1 MFTFL
6 TLEAGDVP
14 DTFEPSMRSPQ
25 SAIRNPLWLAAAA
38 VVAYVIVMLLL
49 GKLGWQHLGLLLLLW
64 ACLTRL
70 EGPNR
75 FVRDWWPFIL
85 FWLSY
90 DVMRVFGSHLLQRVS
105 VSAPWRWESKLF
117 LSPEG
122 SIWPFYFTHWIERHG
137 TDWTARLLGG
147 YCNLIYLSQLFA
159 VPLTILL
166 IWHRRQDLLFR
177 RLLWSFAALHL
188 LTLCIYVGYP
198 AAPPWWVYENGVT
211 QPTVLHSMPAGFPT
225 GSPLSGLFHLSP
237 NRFAAIP
244 SLHAAYPLLLL
255 LVLAMHGVR
264 TRWILISGLYAAS
277 MWFSCVF
284 LNQHYIV
291 DLLIGA
297 ALVAVALPFAKTT
310 SRTSQTV
317 PTASLSMW

>member
-1 MFTFL
+1 M
-6 TLEAGDVP
+6 P
-14 DTFEPSMRSPQ
+14 DTSEFSTRSSQ
-25 SAIRNPLWLAAAA
+25 SAVGNRLWIAAVA
-38 VVAYVIVMLLL
+38 VVAYLIGMLLL

-90 DVMRVFGSHLLQRVS
+90 DVMRVFGTHMLERVS
-105 VSAPWRWESKLF
+105 VGPPWRWESWLF

-137 TDWTARLLGG
+137 TAWAARLLIG
-147 YCNLIYLSQLFA
+147 YCNLIYLSQLFI
-159 VPLTILL
+159 VPLTTLF
-166 IWHRRQDLLFR
+166 IWHRRQDVLFR

-188 LTLCIYVGYP
+188 LTLCIYIGYP

-211 QPTVLHSMPAGFPT
+211 QPTVLHSMPVGFPT
-225 GSPLSGLFHLSP
+225 GSTLSGLFHLSP

-244 SLHAAYPLLLL
+244 SLHGAYPLLFL

-264 TRWILISGLYAAS
+264 TRWILVFSLYAAS

-297 ALVAVALPFAKTT
+297 ALVAVVLPFA
-310 SRTSQTV
+310 RTSPKTSSAQ
-317 PTASLSMW
+317 TASVISLSIW